1 MDHVAIMKESWGMA
15 DKILSGRKRI
25 ESRWYMSRSAPWDD
39 VKSGDA
45 IYFKDAGGPV
55 RIRAEVEKV
64 LQFSDLTPRK
74 VKTLLKEYS
83 SLNGIEDCDAS
94 KFFHI
99 LRKKKYCILIFLKG
113 AKEIRPF
120 EVRKI
125 GFGSMSAWMTV
136 KNIDNIKK

>member
-15 DKILSGRKRI
+15 DKILSGEKRI
-25 ESRWYMSRSAPWDD
+25 ESRWYMSRSSPWDEI
-39 VKSGDA
+39 KSGDA
-45 IYFKDAGGPV
+45 VYFKDAGGPV

-83 SLNGIEDCDAS
+83 RLNGIGESDES

-99 LRKKKYCILIFLKG
+99 LRKKKYCILIFLRG
-113 AKEIRPF
+113 AKEVRPF
-120 EVRKI
+120 EVRKA
-125 GFGSMSAWMTV
+125 GFGAMSAWMTV
-136 KNIDNIKK
+136 KNIDNVKK